1 MAAEAEAEEEE
12 AKGCDLEMAG
22 NWEGFRTIRPERLR
36 LMLKRRLQQKQKHG
50 GQQCSGIVFR
60 DKDTVDQ
67 QPGIHNTI
75 RFSGS
80 FRVQL

>member
-1 MAAEAEAEEEE
+1 MAAEAEVEEEA

-22 NWEGFRTIRPERLR
+22 NWEGFRTIRPARLR

-50 GQQCSGIVFR
+50 GQQCSGTAFR

-75 RFSGS
+75 RFSDS

>member
-1 MAAEAEAEEEE
+1 MAAEAEVEEEA

-22 NWEGFRTIRPERLR
+22 NWEGFRTIRPARLR

-60 DKDTVDQ
+60 DKDTVDHN
-67 QPGIHNTI
+67 GIHNTV

-80 FRVQL
+80 FGAQL